1 MPPSSGKSMSLT
13 TGKLL
18 VTATPIGN
26 LEDITLRA
34 LRVLKEADL
43 IAAEDTR
50 VTRKLLAKYEIKT
63 PLVSLYEH
71 NEKTRIPEL
80 VAKIRSGLNIAQVSD
95 AGMPGISDPGFRL
108 IKSCLDAGL
117 PVEVIPGPTAF
128 VNALVASGLP
138 TDRFLFIGF
147 LPPKSGGRR
156 KLLEELKEERGTIVF
171 YESPHRVKKTLV
183 DVAEIMG
190 DRPVALAR
198 ELTKMF
204 EETIRGTAAE
214 ILKQLG
220 DKNVKGEIVLV
231 VGGKV
236 RLPRRSKEPRSS
248 Q

>member
-1 MPPSSGKSMSLT
+1 MF
-13 TGKLL
+13 

-63 PLVSLYEH
+63 PLVSLYEY

-80 VAKIRSGLNIAQVSD
+80 IRKIRSGSNVAQVSD
-95 AGMPGISDPGFRL
+95 AGMPGISDPGYRL
-108 IKSCLDAGL
+108 IKSCLDEGL
-117 PVEVIPGPTAF
+117 PVEVIPGPTAL
-128 VNALVASGLP
+128 VNGLVASGLP

-156 KLLEELKEERGTIVF
+156 KILEELKQERGTLVF
-171 YESPHRVKKTLV
+171 YESPHRVKKTLA

-214 ILKQLG
+214 ILKELG
-220 DKNVKGEIVLV
+220 GKNVKGEIVLII
-231 VGGKV
+231 GGNV
-236 RLPRRSKEPRSS
+236 RLLRRSEKTCSS

>member
-1 MPPSSGKSMSLT
+1 MSPT
-13 TGKLL
+13 QGKLF

-34 LRVLKEADL
+34 LRVLREADL

-63 PLVSLYEH
+63 SLVSLYEH

-80 VAKIRSGLNIAQVSD
+80 VAKIESGSNIAQVSD
-95 AGMPGISDPGFRL
+95 AGMPGISDPGYRL
-108 IKSCLDAGL
+108 IKACLDEGL
-117 PVEVIPGPTAF
+117 PVEVIPGPTAL

-147 LPPKSGGRR
+147 PPPKSGGRR
-156 KLLEELKEERGTIVF
+156 KLLEELKEERGTLVF
-171 YESPHRVKKTLV
+171 YESPHRVKKTLA
-183 DVAEIMG
+183 DIGEILP

-204 EETIRGTAAE
+204 EETIKGTAAE
-214 ILKQLG
+214 ILATLG
-220 DKNVKGEIVLV
+220 DRNVKGEIVLV
-231 VGGKV
+231 VGGNV
-236 RLPRRSKEPRSS
+236 RKPK
-248 Q
+248 

>member
-1 MPPSSGKSMSLT
+1 MSLA
-13 TGKLL
+13 TGKLF

-80 VAKIRSGLNIAQVSD
+80 LAKIRSGLKIAQVSD
-95 AGMPGISDPGFRL
+95 AGMPGISDPGYRL
-108 IKSCLDAGL
+108 IKSCLDEGL
-117 PVEVIPGPTAF
+117 PVEIIPGPTALI
-128 VNALVASGLP
+128 NALVASGLP
-138 TDRFLFIGF
+138 TDRFLFVGF

-156 KLLEELKEERGTIVF
+156 KLLEELKGERGTLVF
-171 YESPHRVKKTLV
+171 YESPHRVKKALA

-190 DRPVALAR
+190 DRPVAMAR

-204 EETIRGTAAE
+204 EETIRGTAAD
-214 ILKQLG
+214 ILDRLG
-220 DKNVKGEIVLV
+220 EKNVKGEIVLV
-231 VGGKV
+231 IGGKT
-236 RLPRRSKEPRSS
+236 RK